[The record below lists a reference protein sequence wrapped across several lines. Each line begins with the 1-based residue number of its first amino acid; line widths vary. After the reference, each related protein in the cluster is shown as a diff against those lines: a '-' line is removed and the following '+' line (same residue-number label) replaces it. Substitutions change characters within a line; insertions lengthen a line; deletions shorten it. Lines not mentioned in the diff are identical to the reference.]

1 MLGACGLFLAAAS
14 YFVWSVQSQWG
25 SIIESRINEQKSISS
40 IRVLAEDA
48 SGNEKWIGA
57 LSAGRLEERMPVT
70 LSEIPPLLTQAI
82 VTLEDPRFLNHEGID
97 TFGIARAMWA
107 NIKALRYAQGGSTIT
122 QQLVKNVFLTN
133 EKTIKRKLTEL
144 VLAALVEK
152 NFGKDAILEAYM
164 NEIYYGQIGA
174 YEVHGVARAANY
186 YFGKELAKLELH
198 EMALIAALAKG
209 PGYYDPWRH
218 PHRATDRRNF
228 VLKKL
233 VEKDLILEEEFIQAK
248 MQALPARKEQLAS
261 VRAPYLMDA
270 LRKLL
275 IEREGERALLKGGF
289 DINLALDLTLQKLA
303 EESLAAR
310 AKEWEPEL
318 QGSFIAA
325 DPRTCAIKAYVGGT
339 EYRISQLDH
348 IRQIKRAMG
357 SLMKPLTL
365 HPLLNSDSE
374 NYNLATAIEDSSYT
388 WSFDKGRS
396 EWAPQNYDKK
406 FRGLVSLRE
415 ILEQS
420 LNVPLTKIFYERNPE
435 GLLWNEFTSVRALG
449 LDIPQERALPSALL
463 GSIEQSPWKV
473 MEAYLRFTRMA
484 LGLATDAADLE
495 CQLHFEKKEALPSST
510 LSESEDLESNGYG
523 QEGARLAIAA
533 LEGGLRRGTSVG
545 LGSRI
550 SDEQQWAG
558 KTGTSSDLRDSWYV
572 ALSPQLVALSWVGR
586 DDNKE
591 TKFTG
596 ASGAL
601 PIVRDVLLPFS
612 KTLNSWKW
620 PEPDGFEWKVVERK
634 RHCLAQSEIMTT
646 DGPISTT
653 PPPGDFMVNGVRHY
667 WELFHKDSLPIR
679 CEEL

>member
-1 MLGACGLFLAAAS
+1 MLGAGGLFLAALS
-14 YFVWSVQSQWG
+14 YFVWSVQNEWG
-25 SIIESRINEQKSISS
+25 SIIESRINEQNSISS
-40 IRVLAEDA
+40 IRVLAQDE

-107 NIKALRYAQGGSTIT
+107 NIKSLRYAQGGSTIT

-133 EKTIKRKLTEL
+133 EKTIKRKLTEF

-152 NFGKDAILEAYM
+152 NFDKDAILEAYM

-186 YFGKELAKLELH
+186 YFGKELEKLELH
-198 EMALIAALAKG
+198 EMALVAALAKG

-228 VLKKL
+228 VLRKL
-233 VEKDLILEEEFIQAK
+233 VEKDLILEEEYIKAQ
-248 MQALPARKEQLAS
+248 MQPLPARKDQLAQ

-270 LRKLL
+270 LRNLL
-275 IEREGERALLKGGF
+275 IEREGESALLKGSF
-289 DINLALDLTLQKLA
+289 DIKLTLDLSLQKLA
-303 EESLAAR
+303 EEALAQR
-310 AKEWEPEL
+310 AKEWAPEL
-318 QGSFIAA
+318 QGAFIAA

-348 IRQIKRAMG
+348 IRQIQRAMG

-365 HPLLNSDSE
+365 HHLLNSENE
-374 NYNLATAIEDSSYT
+374 NYNLATSFDDSPYT

-396 EWAPQNYDKK
+396 KWAPQNYDKK
-406 FRGLVSLRE
+406 FRGLVSIRQ

-420 LNVPLTKIFYERNPE
+420 LNVPLTKIFHKRTPE
-435 GLLWNEFTSVRALG
+435 GLLWNEFNSVRALG
-449 LDIPQERALPSALL
+449 LEIPQERALPSALL
-463 GSIEQSPWKV
+463 GSIEQSPWRV
-473 MEAYLRFTRMA
+473 MEAYLRLTRMA

-495 CQLHFEKKEALPSST
+495 CQLHFE
-510 LSESEDLESNGYG
+510 DLDSRPPQKSDEKLGENAYG
-523 QEGARLAIAA
+523 QKGARLVIAA
-533 LEGGLRRGTSVG
+533 LEGGFRRGTSAS
-545 LGSRI
+545 LGTKVSA
-550 SDEQQWAG
+550 DQQWGG

-572 ALSPQLVALSWVGR
+572 AVSPNLVALSWVGR

-601 PIVRDVLLPFS
+601 PIVRDVLVPYSQKLEG
-612 KTLNSWKW
+612 WEW
-620 PEPDGFEWKVVERK
+620 PHQNEFEWKVVERD
-634 RHCLAQSEIMTT
+634 RFCLAKTADIMTSS
-646 DGPISTT
+646 GPISTT
-653 PPPGDFMVNGVRHY
+653 PPPEDFMLNGVHHY
-667 WELFHKDSLPIR
+667 WELFHEDSLPIR